1 MSKNRTTITLGVAAA
16 LAAVLVVAAT
26 SQRDRGHETDSAE
39 VAGSASP
46 ERRTLLVTDRRMP
59 PPSPPGGRLHAFFV
73 SGRMPGGP
81 SAATVL
87 TDEDCAPDRR
97 GVSRCL
103 NRLQLASGR
112 TLAVRHPHSMM
123 EVPCLS
129 PGERVSVRPA

>member
-1 MSKNRTTITLGVAAA
+1 MSKNRTTITLVVAAA

-26 SQRDRGHETDSAE
+26 SERDRGHETNSAE

-46 ERRTLLVTDRRMP
+46 QRTLLVTDRRMP

-112 TLAVRHPHSMM
+112 TLAIRHPHSMM